1 MEHGFTGIK
10 KKLGFGV
17 MRLPKIGEEVDI
29 PAVTTMVD
37 AFMQAGFNYFDT
49 ARPYL
54 QGQSEQAVKICVA
67 QRYPRESFILTNKL
81 SNSCFEK
88 EEDIRPFFQSQLE
101 ACGGEYF
108 DFYLMHAMNAKSH
121 EKYQATHAYDVAQQL
136 KAEGKIRHVGFSFH
150 DTAEVLDKILTD
162 RPELEVV
169 QLQLNYLDWEDP
181 EVQSRACYEVCVK
194 HNKPVIV
201 MEPVRGGR
209 LANVPEQAKALMT
222 SGSPASYAIR
232 FAAGWD
238 NVVMVLSGM
247 SSMAQMQ
254 DNLSFMQHFQPL
266 SPEEMALS
274 GKVRTL
280 YQAQNKIPCTA
291 CRYCTDGCPAGIDI
305 PELFAC
311 LNDQRA
317 GQEQTL
323 SRYAAFE
330 TKADACVECGQ
341 CEAVCP
347 QHLSIRELLKQVQ
360 KALTP

>member
-1 MEHGFTGIK
+1 MEHGFTGIR

-17 MRLPKIGEEVDI
+17 MRLPKVGEQVDI
-29 PAVTTMVD
+29 PAVTAMVD
-37 AFMQAGFNYFDT
+37 AFTEAGFNYFDT

-54 QGQSEQAVKICVA
+54 SGESEKAIKTCLA
-67 QRYPRESFILTNKL
+67 DRYPRESFILVDKL

-101 ACGGEYF
+101 ACGVEYF
-108 DFYLMHAMNAKSH
+108 DIYLMHAMNARSH

-194 HNKPVIV
+194 HEKPVIV

-209 LANVPEQAKALMT
+209 LANVPEQAQALMT
-222 SGSPASYAIR
+222 GGSPASYAIR

-238 NVVMVLSGM
+238 NVMMVLSGM
-247 SSMAQMQ
+247 SNMEQMR
-254 DNLSFMQHFQPL
+254 DNLSYMTDFKPL
-266 SPEEMALS
+266 NEAEREIVA
-274 GKVRTL
+274 RTCAMI
-280 YQAQNKIPCTA
+280 QAQRRIPCTA
-291 CRYCTDGCPAGIDI
+291 CEYCVAGCPAGINI
-305 PELFAC
+305 PEVFAC
-311 LNDQRA
+311 YNEKKRA
-317 GQEQTL
+317 EYKQLE
-323 SRYAAFE
+323 A
-330 TKADACVECGQ
+330 KASACVACGA
-341 CEAVCP
+341 CEAICP
-347 QHLSIRELLKQVQ
+347 QRLEIRELLKKVA
-360 KALTP
+360 KKYKE

>member
-54 QGQSEQAVKICVA
+54 QGRSEQAVKICVA

-101 ACGGEYF
+101 ACGVEYF

-222 SGSPASYAIR
+222 GGSPASYAIR

-247 SSMAQMQ
+247 SSMEQMQ
-254 DNLSFMQHFQPL
+254 DNLSYMADFKPL
-266 SPEEMALS
+266 SVQEQDV
-274 GKVRTL
+274 VRQACAMI
-280 YQAQNKIPCTA
+280 QAQRRIPCTA
-291 CRYCTDGCPAGIDI
+291 CEYCVEGCPAGINI
-305 PELFAC
+305 PVAFAYY
-311 LNDQRA
+311 NEKDRQGYQA
-317 GQEQTL
+317 L
-323 SRYAAFE
+323 SA
-330 TKADACVECGQ
+330 KASACVECGA
-341 CEAVCP
+341 CEKICP
-347 QHLSIRELLKQVQ
+347 QHLEIRELLK
-360 KALTP
+360 KLAKKFE

>member
-1 MEHGFTGIK
+1 MEHGFTGIR

-17 MRLPKIGEEVDI
+17 MRLPKMGEEVDI
-29 PAVTTMVD
+29 PAVTAMVD
-37 AFMQAGFNYFDT
+37 AFMEAGFNYFDT

-54 QGQSEQAVKICVA
+54 SGESEKAIKTCLA
-67 QRYPRESFILTNKL
+67 DRYPRESFILVDKL

-101 ACGGEYF
+101 ACGVEYF
-108 DFYLMHAMNAKSH
+108 DIYLMHAMNARSH

-194 HNKPVIV
+194 HGKPVIV

-209 LANVPEQAKALMT
+209 LANVPEQAQALMT
-222 SGSPASYAIR
+222 GGSPASYAIR

-238 NVVMVLSGM
+238 NVMMVLSGM
-247 SSMAQMQ
+247 SNMEQMR
-254 DNLSFMQHFQPL
+254 DNLSYMTDFKPL
-266 SPEEMALS
+266 NEAEWEIVA
-274 GKVRTL
+274 RTCAMI
-280 YQAQNKIPCTA
+280 QAQRRIPCTA
-291 CRYCTDGCPAGIDI
+291 CEYCVAGCPAGINI
-305 PELFAC
+305 PEVFAC
-311 LNDQRA
+311 YNEKKRA
-317 GQEQTL
+317 EYKQLE
-323 SRYAAFE
+323 A
-330 TKADACVECGQ
+330 KASACVACGA

-347 QHLSIRELLKQVQ
+347 QRLEIRELLNKVAT
-360 KALTP
+360 KFKE

>member
-67 QRYPRESFILTNKL
+67 QRYPRESFVLTNKL

-88 EEDIRPFFQSQLE
+88 EEDIRPFFQSQLV
-101 ACGGEYF
+101 ACGVEYF

-222 SGSPASYAIR
+222 GGSPASYAIR

-247 SSMAQMQ
+247 SSMEQMQ
-254 DNLSFMQHFQPL
+254 DNLSYMADFKPL
-266 SPEEMALS
+266 SVQEQDV
-274 GKVRTL
+274 VRQACAMI
-280 YQAQNKIPCTA
+280 QAQRRIPCTA
-291 CRYCTDGCPAGIDI
+291 CEYCVEGCPAGINI
-305 PELFAC
+305 PVAFAYY
-311 LNDQRA
+311 NGKDRQGYQA
-317 GQEQTL
+317 L
-323 SRYAAFE
+323 SA
-330 TKADACVECGQ
+330 KASACVECGA
-341 CEAVCP
+341 CEKICP
-347 QHLSIRELLKQVQ
+347 QHLEIRELLKKVA
-360 KALTP
+360 KKFE

>member
-54 QGQSEQAVKICVA
+54 QGQSEQAIKICVA
-67 QRYPRESFILTNKL
+67 QRYPRESFVLTNKL

-88 EEDIRPFFQSQLE
+88 EEDIRPFFQSQLV
-101 ACGGEYF
+101 ACGVEYF

-209 LANVPEQAKALMT
+209 LANVPEQAKTLMT
-222 SGSPASYAIR
+222 GGSPASYAIR

-238 NVVMVLSGM
+238 NVMMVLSGM
-247 SSMAQMQ
+247 SSMEQME
-254 DNLSFMQHFQPL
+254 DNLSYMTEFKPL
-266 SPEEMALS
+266 TAQEQEA
-274 GKVRTL
+274 VRQACDL
-280 YQAQNKIPCTA
+280 IQAQRRIPCTA
-291 CRYCTDGCPAGIDI
+291 CEYCVEGCPSGINI
-305 PELFAC
+305 PAAFAC
-311 LNDQRA
+311 YNEKDRQGYQA
-317 GQEQTL
+317 L
-323 SRYAAFE
+323 SA
-330 TKADACVECGQ
+330 KASACVECGA
-341 CEAVCP
+341 CEKICP
-347 QHLSIRELLKQVQ
+347 QHLEIRELLKKVA
-360 KALTP
+360 KKFE

>member
-1 MEHGFTGIK
+1 MEYGFTGIR

-17 MRLPKIGEEVDI
+17 MRLPKMGEEVDI
-29 PAVTTMVD
+29 PAVTAMVD
-37 AFMQAGFNYFDT
+37 AFMEAGFNYFDT

-54 QGQSEQAVKICVA
+54 SGESEKAIKTCLA
-67 QRYPRESFILTNKL
+67 DRYPRESFILVDKL

-101 ACGGEYF
+101 ACGVEYF
-108 DFYLMHAMNAKSH
+108 DIYLMHAMNARSH

-194 HNKPVIV
+194 HGKPVIV

-209 LANVPEQAKALMT
+209 LANVPEQAQALMT
-222 SGSPASYAIR
+222 GGSPASYAIR

-238 NVVMVLSGM
+238 NVMMVLSGM
-247 SSMAQMQ
+247 SNMEQMR
-254 DNLSFMQHFQPL
+254 DNLSYMTDFKPL
-266 SPEEMALS
+266 NEAERETVA
-274 GKVRTL
+274 RTCAMI
-280 YQAQNKIPCTA
+280 QAQRRIPCTA
-291 CRYCTDGCPAGIDI
+291 CEYCVAGCPAGINI
-305 PELFAC
+305 PEVFAC
-311 LNDQRA
+311 YNEKKRA
-317 GQEQTL
+317 EYKQLE
-323 SRYAAFE
+323 A
-330 TKADACVECGQ
+330 KASACVACGA

-347 QHLSIRELLKQVQ
+347 QRLEIRELLNKVAT
-360 KALTP
+360 KFKE

>member
-101 ACGGEYF
+101 ACGVEYF

-222 SGSPASYAIR
+222 GGSPASYAIR

-247 SSMAQMQ
+247 SSMEQMQ
-254 DNLSFMQHFQPL
+254 DNLSYMADFKPL
-266 SPEEMALS
+266 SVQEQDV
-274 GKVRTL
+274 VRQACAMI
-280 YQAQNKIPCTA
+280 QAQRRIPCTA
-291 CRYCTDGCPAGIDI
+291 CEYCVEGCPAGINI
-305 PELFAC
+305 PVAFAYY
-311 LNDQRA
+311 NEKDRQGYQA
-317 GQEQTL
+317 L
-323 SRYAAFE
+323 SA
-330 TKADACVECGQ
+330 KASACVECGA
-341 CEAVCP
+341 CEKICP
-347 QHLSIRELLKQVQ
+347 QHLEIRELLKKVA
-360 KALTP
+360 KKFE

>member
-1 MEHGFTGIK
+1 MEHGFHGIK

-29 PAVTTMVD
+29 PAVTAMVD

-54 QGQSEQAVKICVA
+54 QGQSELAVKTCVA
-67 QRYPRESFILTNKL
+67 RRYPRESFILTNKL
-81 SNSCFEK
+81 SNSCFET
-88 EEDIRPFFQSQLE
+88 EEDIRPFFESQLE
-101 ACGGEYF
+101 DCGVEYF

-150 DTAEVLDKILTD
+150 DTADVLDKILTD

-209 LANVPEQAKALMT
+209 LANVPEQVQTLMT
-222 SGSPASYAIR
+222 NGSPASYAIR
-232 FAAGWD
+232 FAAGWE
-238 NVVMVLSGM
+238 NVMMVLSGM
-247 SSMAQMQ
+247 SNMEQMQ
-254 DNLSFMQHFQPL
+254 DNLSYMTDFKPL
-266 SPEEMALS
+266 DEQEETVVAQACALI
-274 GKVRTL
+274 
-280 YQAQNKIPCTA
+280 QAQRRIPCTA
-291 CRYCTDGCPAGIDI
+291 CEYCVEGCPAGINI
-305 PELFAC
+305 PEVFSC
-311 LNDQRA
+311 YNDKKREEYKTLRA
-317 GQEQTL
+317 
-323 SRYAAFE
+323 
-330 TKADACVECGQ
+330 KASACVACGA
-341 CEAVCP
+341 CEKICP
-347 QHLSIRELLKQVQ
+347 QHLEIRELLKKVA
-360 KALTP
+360 KKFE

>member
-1 MEHGFTGIK
+1 MEHGFTGIR

-17 MRLPKIGEEVDI
+17 MRLPKMGEEVDI
-29 PAVTTMVD
+29 PAVTAMVD
-37 AFMQAGFNYFDT
+37 AFMEAGFNYFDT

-54 QGQSEQAVKICVA
+54 SGESEKAIKTCLA
-67 QRYPRESFILTNKL
+67 DRYPRESFILVDKL

-101 ACGGEYF
+101 ACGVEYF
-108 DFYLMHAMNAKSH
+108 DIYLMHAMNARSH

-194 HNKPVIV
+194 HGKPVIV

-209 LANVPEQAKALMT
+209 LANVPEQAQALMT
-222 SGSPASYAIR
+222 GGSPASYAIR

-238 NVVMVLSGM
+238 NVMMVLSGM
-247 SSMAQMQ
+247 SNMEQMR
-254 DNLSFMQHFQPL
+254 DNLSYMTDFKPL
-266 SPEEMALS
+266 NEAEREIVA
-274 GKVRTL
+274 RTCAMI
-280 YQAQNKIPCTA
+280 QAQRRIPCTA
-291 CRYCTDGCPAGIDI
+291 CEYCVAGCPAGINI
-305 PELFAC
+305 PEVFAC
-311 LNDQRA
+311 YNEKKRA
-317 GQEQTL
+317 EYKQLE
-323 SRYAAFE
+323 A
-330 TKADACVECGQ
+330 KASACVACGA

-347 QHLSIRELLKQVQ
+347 QRLEIRELLNKVAT
-360 KALTP
+360 KFKE